1 MLIKPRVKSIN
12 HFVLESVNYRMGLS
26 VEDNRRYQNQMK
38 GFQGEQL
45 FDQLINHSQQN
56 GYVVN
61 DLFLSSKDTHYQMDS
76 ILILNE
82 QLIIYEVKNY
92 TGEYCYENGSLF
104 SKNGYSLQNPVD
116 QVNRKKAYLNNWLLN
131 NGYPHKTKAYV
142 VFINPDF
149 YIYNLPLTKSI
160 LFVGQLERHFK
171 TLTNANESVN
181 AQDKKLAQALAN
193 QHNGNYRPD
202 NLPSYGFDSLK
213 KGILCPECFSF
224 AHTDTREKRICT
236 TCGHIEKIA
245 DAIYRSV
252 LEFQVLFP
260 EVPVSM
266 QTIFAWCGGKYTKP
280 RIRRVLSQKMT
291 KYSNGPMTYYK
302 N

>member
-92 TGEYCYENGSLF
+92 TGEYCYKNGSLF

-116 QVNRKKAYLNNWLLN
+116 QVNRKKAYLYNWILN
-131 NGYPHKTKAYV
+131 NGYLHITNTYV
-142 VFINPDF
+142 VFIDQDL
-149 YIYNLPLTKSI
+149 YIYS
-160 LFVGQLERHFK
+160 
-171 TLTNANESVN
+171 
-181 AQDKKLAQALAN
+181 
-193 QHNGNYRPD
+193 
-202 NLPSYGFDSLK
+202 
-213 KGILCPECFSF
+213 
-224 AHTDTREKRICT
+224 
-236 TCGHIEKIA
+236 
-245 DAIYRSV
+245 
-252 LEFQVLFP
+252 
-260 EVPVSM
+260 
-266 QTIFAWCGGKYTKP
+266 
-280 RIRRVLSQKMT
+280 
-291 KYSNGPMTYYK
+291 
-302 N
+302 